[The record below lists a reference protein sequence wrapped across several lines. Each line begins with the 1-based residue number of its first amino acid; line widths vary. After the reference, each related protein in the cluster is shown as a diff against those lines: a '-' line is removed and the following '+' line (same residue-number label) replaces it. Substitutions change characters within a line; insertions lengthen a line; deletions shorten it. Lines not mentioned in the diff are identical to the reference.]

1 MYLETAIFREFLVNG
16 VNIWLHKIACFKVKL
31 SWIRGSFF
39 VFFSIFPLILSGG
52 GGVLSFD
59 KNDPGLK
66 MHFMS
71 LLTNVFF
78 YQYPPH
84 PAWGGGGGGSCW
96 FDSSVIVSIQFFP
109 MKF

>member
-52 GGVLSFD
+52 VGCCHLT
-59 KNDPGLK
+59 K
-66 MHFMS
+66 MT
-71 LLTNVFF
+71 LV
-78 YQYPPH
+78 
-84 PAWGGGGGGSCW
+84 
-96 FDSSVIVSIQFFP
+96 
-109 MKF
+109 